1 MKAIVANVLFGGV
14 FGCLSWSNS
23 AWAEPI
29 PKKPSPSIPHNATFS
44 AKLSSQTDL
53 KDRPRI
59 FSLVDRLL
67 SISPK
72 TLNPSFTRQNELG
85 FPLAKK
91 PYIFKAEQTNLVLG
105 FQNTFWSSVN
115 QDKYWGVTT
124 VEHWGKD
131 LDPELDSPKLN
142 YIDAAPILAAG
153 SSTLTFSG
161 GGNNHLGAQSNLDRD
176 EVDSFNF
183 EQFRGGITYH
193 RGLVEQLT
201 LGVGFVYEDLLVGF
215 TQLTYNSDIL
225 PLKTTLS
232 LLTKESATV
241 LHSQI
246 QFKPSQNF
254 VVNYHSEEAKHQFDL
269 NWGIASNL
277 TLVGK
282 GDSQQ
287 DSYSAGV
294 KVAVHHEFLNL
305 SATAALDNNHNLEWQ
320 LSSQLGG
327 FKFFHSYNQQ
337 KSTSE
342 LTSNLIDSG
351 IGFQCAAFINYQTQ
365 PVKQEP
371 EDFMVWGG
379 KLHSA
384 TQIRQNTDRWS
395 LDLGYGS
402 GAHGKGFIVKG
413 AIALKPNLVLNLDYQ
428 EISAVSDETKVKL
441 QLSSQ

>member
-1 MKAIVANVLFGGV
+1 MKAIVANLLFGGV
-14 FGCLSWSNS
+14 FGCLGWSNS

-29 PKKPSPSIPHNATFS
+29 PEKPSSNIPHKLIFS

-53 KDRPRI
+53 TDRPRI

-67 SISPK
+67 PIS
-72 TLNPSFTRQNELG
+72 LN
-85 FPLAKK
+85 
-91 PYIFKAEQTNLVLG
+91 V
-105 FQNTFWSSVN
+105 
-115 QDKYWGVTT
+115 D

-131 LDPELDSPKLN
+131 LDPKLSSSRLN
-142 YIDAAPILAAG
+142 YNDAAPILAAG
-153 SSTLTFSG
+153 SSKLTFSG
-161 GGNNHLGAQSNLDRD
+161 GGNNHLGTQSNLDLD
-176 EVDSFNF
+176 EANSLNF
-183 EQFRGGITYH
+183 EQFHGGITYH
-193 RGLVEQLT
+193 RALVKQLT
-201 LGVGFVYEDLLVGF
+201 MGVGFAYEDLLVGF

-241 LHSQI
+241 LHSQV
-246 QFKPSQNF
+246 QLKPTQNF

-277 TLVGK
+277 TLIAK

-287 DSYSAGV
+287 DSYSAGI
-294 KVAVHHEFLNL
+294 KVAVHHDFLGL

-327 FKFFHSYNQQ
+327 FNFVHSYNQQ
-337 KSTSE
+337 KSSSE
-342 LTSNLIDSG
+342 LISNSIDSRL
-351 IGFQCAAFINYQTQ
+351 GFQCAAFIKYQTQ
-365 PVKQEP
+365 SAKQE
-371 EDFMVWGG
+371 EFMVWGG

-384 TQIRQNTDRWS
+384 TKVKQNTHHWS
-395 LDLGYGS
+395 LNLGYGS

-428 EISAVSDETKVKL
+428 EISAVSDETRVKL